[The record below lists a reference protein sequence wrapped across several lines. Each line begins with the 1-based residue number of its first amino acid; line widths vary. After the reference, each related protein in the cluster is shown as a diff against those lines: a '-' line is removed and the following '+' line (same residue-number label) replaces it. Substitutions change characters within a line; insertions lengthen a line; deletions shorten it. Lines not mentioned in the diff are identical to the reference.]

1 MTDFAHLHLHTT
13 YSFLDG
19 MVRPREL
26 GKRCA
31 ELGMSSCAV
40 TDHRHMGSA
49 LSVYANLKSAGVKPI
64 LGMELDVK
72 PTHGGKGVHHLIVLA
87 RTNEGYNNLRARTI
101 RW

>member
-1 MTDFAHLHLHTT
+1 MTNESKKEKNMTDFAHLHLHTT

-49 LSVYANLKSAGVKPI
+49 LGV
-64 LGMELDVK
+64 
-72 PTHGGKGVHHLIVLA
+72 
-87 RTNEGYNNLRARTI
+87 
-101 RW
+101 